1 MAAFQQFPN
10 QFVGSANAVTTS
22 TESAFTFGFGATY
35 IRVVND
41 KAARMYVDLT
51 TGSASGRGT
60 TNGIL
65 TCASETLEIRDVIA
79 SGVSFAS
86 TTTTTGTLAR
96 VSAVGS

>member
-1 MAAFQQFPN
+1 MALLRNFPN
-10 QFVGSANAVTTS
+10 QFAGSANAVTTS
-22 TESAFTFGFGATY
+22 TDSAFGFGFNANF

-51 TGSASGRGT
+51 TGSSGVGT

-65 TCASETLEIRDVIA
+65 TCASEILELRDMLCA
-79 SGVSFAS
+79 GVSFAS

-96 VSAVGS
+96 VSALGA